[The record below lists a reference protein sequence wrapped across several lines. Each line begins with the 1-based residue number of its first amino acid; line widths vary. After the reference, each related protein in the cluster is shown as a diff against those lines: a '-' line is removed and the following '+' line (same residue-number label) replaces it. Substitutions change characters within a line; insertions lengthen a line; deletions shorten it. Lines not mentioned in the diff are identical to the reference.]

1 MGFVVMMERGRQWP
15 DLEGLLPWRPLQG
28 PKAAVDSQL
37 MPLWVNPFK
46 HDLLTALFIYF
57 SPSPEK
63 APHDARKLSAI
74 LYRERTQVEG
84 CNIKTQLH
92 YCTSKCITLTP
103 NYRAA
108 TMS

>member
-1 MGFVVMMERGRQWP
+1 MGFVVMMERDRQWP

-46 HDLLTALFIYF
+46 HDLLTTLFIYF

-74 LYRERTQVEG
+74 LYQERG
-84 CNIKTQLH
+84 RRWKAAILKH
-92 YCTSKCITLTP
+92 
-103 NYRAA
+103 NYN
-108 TMS
+108 TVHHNV